1 MKSNLTLA
9 QQIGIKW
16 LTSIDSNAAL
26 YLLLKPLP
34 VALRMSFYVVLIAGI
49 FLILKLILSFI
60 EFTSELGSFIA
71 LVPTLFASCIIF
83 YELLYVLNI
92 EEILKEKREKKQ
104 FIKAHKLQKWRL
116 RNMSFWVRLLLY
128 LVLYIASQQFIQIT
142 STVAF
147 FTSTQA
153 PTQAQIMQFIREFQ
167 IFIKWFTV
175 SYVAILGI
183 LEYFIAK
190 RKAKQ

>member
-34 VALRMSFYVVLIAGI
+34 IAMRMSFYVVLIAGT
-49 FLILKLILSFI
+49 FLIIKFVLSFFQ
-60 EFTSELGSFIA
+60 FTSELGSYIV
-71 LVPTLFASCIIF
+71 LVLTLFASCITF
-83 YELLYVLNI
+83 YEFLYILNI
-92 EEILKEKREKKQ
+92 EEILKEKREKEQ

-116 RNMSFWVRLLLY
+116 RNMPFLVRLLLY
-128 LVLYIASQQFIQIT
+128 LVLYIGVQQFIQIT
-142 STVAF
+142 SIVAF
-147 FTSTQA
+147 FTSMQV
-153 PTQAQIMQFIREFQ
+153 PTEAQTMQFVHEFQ
-167 IFIKWFTV
+167 ILIKWFTV
-175 SYVAILGI
+175 TYVTILGI